1 MGTGTSTPLSRVEVQ
16 QQADAWTQADYERST
31 AAATLGY
38 TFTEAFPAL
47 VSEADVMTVTY
58 YSTYDFPKSA
68 TADFVAETG
77 MGPTTYSK
85 TEVV

>member
-1 MGTGTSTPLSRVEVQ
+1 MSGSKALWVRVLDASLSRIEVQ

-58 YSTYDFPKSA
+58 YST
-68 TADFVAETG
+68 
-77 MGPTTYSK
+77 
-85 TEVV
+85 